1 LFLDKKILICEPALY
16 PLLLPFIKREN
27 KKYSCTI
34 TFVQKRMKYVFLL
47 LLTITNVY
55 SKAQISEPVTSP
67 KPTGEWGVGRRLEEW
82 VDSSRVDPLDS
93 TQPRVLPIWIWYPT
107 LEKGVKPQPALSVN
121 WRAEQAKYLN
131 KKVGAKASSFLTNLN
146 VWAQP
151 NAPVA
156 VTGQQFPV
164 LLFGPGHTWLPTD
177 YSTIIEE
184 LVSHGYIVVG
194 YAPTGFPGVTQ
205 LSNGKIVE
213 GKLNVDKQD
222 ITFADAQFVRKQ
234 LNRLEGQW
242 LKGVIDTRTIG
253 MLGHSQGGIAA
264 TYLAG
269 YDTTIT
275 AFVNLDGDL
284 MGSALKV
291 KTVQP
296 ALLLSNDER
305 IGIQAATNPMELGGR
320 ERSEYRRH
328 ADWVRATDNS
338 AVSLRIR
345 LTGIR
350 HLNFNDLAL
359 VPAADMTATERKD
372 KLGPMDGVKA
382 LTTIT
387 TLTRQFLDA
396 HFKKQKFLNM
406 VKLEQ
411 TYPETRA
418 LLWKGVPFHEQ

>member
-1 LFLDKKILICEPALY
+1 
-16 PLLLPFIKREN
+16 
-27 KKYSCTI
+27 
-34 TFVQKRMKYVFLL
+34 V
-47 LLTITNVY
+47 
-55 SKAQISEPVTSP
+55 
-67 KPTGEWGVGRRLEEW
+67 
-82 VDSSRVDPLDS
+82 
-93 TQPRVLPIWIWYPT
+93 
-107 LEKGVKPQPALSVN
+107 
-121 WRAEQAKYLN
+121 
-131 KKVGAKASSFLTNLN
+131 
-146 VWAQP
+146 
-151 NAPVA
+151 
-156 VTGQQFPV
+156 
-164 LLFGPGHTWLPTD
+164 
-177 YSTIIEE
+177 
-184 LVSHGYIVVG
+184 VVG
-194 YAPTGFPGVTQ
+194 YTPTGFSGVTQ
-205 LSNGKIVE
+205 LINGKIVE

-234 LNRLEGQW
+234 LSKLEQHW
-242 LKGVIDTRTIG
+242 LKGVINTKTIG

-269 YDTTIT
+269 LDTTIT

-345 LTGIR
+345 ITGIR

-359 VPAADMTATERKD
+359 VPTEMMTAAERKD
-372 KLGPMDGVKA
+372 KLGHIDGTQA
-382 LTTIT
+382 LTVIT

-396 HFKKQKFLNM
+396 YFKKQKFLNM
-406 VKLEQ
+406 VQLEQ
-411 TYPETRA
+411 IYPETRA
-418 LLWKGVPFHEQ
+418 LLWKGIPFHE

>member
-1 LFLDKKILICEPALY
+1 
-16 PLLLPFIKREN
+16 
-27 KKYSCTI
+27 
-34 TFVQKRMKYVFLL
+34 MKYLFHI
-47 LLTITNVY
+47 LLTITALNT
-55 SKAQISEPVTSP
+55 KAQITELATSP

-82 VDSSRVDPLDS
+82 VDSSRLDPLDS
-93 TQPRVLPIWIWYPT
+93 TQFRTVPVWIWYPT
-107 LEKGVKPQPALSVN
+107 LKKDNVLPQPALSAS
-121 WRAEQAKYLN
+121 WRTAQSKYLD
-131 KKVGAKASSFLTNLN
+131 KKVGPYASSFLTRLN

-151 NAPVA
+151 NALVA
-156 VTGQQFPV
+156 ITGQKYPV

-177 YSTIIEE
+177 YSTLIEE
-184 LVSHGYIVVG
+184 LVSHGYVVVG

-205 LSNGKIVE
+205 LRNGKIIE
-213 GKLNVDKQD
+213 GKLNVDQQD

-234 LNRLEGQW
+234 LSRLEDQW
-242 LKGVIDTRTIG
+242 LKGAIDTKTIG

-269 YDTTIT
+269 HDTTIT

-291 KTVQP
+291 KTIQP

-338 AVSLRIR
+338 NVSVRVRI
-345 LTGIR
+345 TGIR

-359 VPAADMTATERKD
+359 VPAVKMTDAERKD
-372 KLGPMDGVKA
+372 KLGPMDGSKA
-382 LTTIT
+382 LVIIA
-387 TLTRQFLDA
+387 TLTRQFMDA
-396 HFKKQKFLNM
+396 HLKSQKFMTM
-406 VKLEQ
+406 VHLEQ

-418 LLWKGVPFHEQ
+418 LLWKGLPFFER